1 VTAARQAFAKKLA
14 RLNPQ
19 ELVFIDEFGTN
30 LGMTRRHAWAPRGVR
45 AHGAVPINT
54 DPTIT
59 LTIGLGLDGV
69 VAPFAFEG
77 TMDGVAFRAYVE
89 GQLVPALRPG
99 QIVIAD
105 NLGSHRTRGVREAI
119 EGAGAKLMYLPPYSP
134 DFSPVENCGSKIKE
148 SIRADAPRSPSAVYK
163 SMGHAIGAITP
174 ADARG
179 WFNHCGYCVPRTCSP
194 L

>member
-1 VTAARQAFAKKLA
+1 
-14 RLNPQ
+14 
-19 ELVFIDEFGTN
+19 
-30 LGMTRRHAWAPRGVR
+30 MTRRHAWAPRGVR

-148 SIRADAPRSPSAVYK
+148 SIRADAPRTPSAVYK

-174 ADARG
+174 TDARG
-179 WFNHCGYCVPRTCSP
+179 WFNHCGYCIPRTCSP